1 MQLRL
6 IPLVLAVATAAM
18 RLPNVQTKGL
28 AKRQIDHCDDAL
40 SKEAMYDCPKPE
52 GHILNP
58 DGTCGNG
65 KYDPDVYCNIY
76 CEVRR
81 YTFLGP
87 EQRGPGNFG
96 EAQLKSSILGLE
108 EGEEITYSAG
118 ISIGVDPSLND
129 AFSMGASF
137 QYSVSKTTTTTIT
150 RAADASDNYRN
161 YWVYWPVLSTTCGS
175 LTSANHPGSLGGY
188 WGPGSMIARCDDS
201 RITTVGNVCSTAPV
215 LNSEGNPRTVW
226 AVKYVDKLGNAAP
239 LKQQSPSY
247 QDAVSSLGDF

>member
-137 QYSVSKTTTTTIT
+137 QY
-150 RAADASDNYRN
+150 
-161 YWVYWPVLSTTCGS
+161 
-175 LTSANHPGSLGGY
+175 HPGSLGGY
-188 WGPGSMIARCDDS
+188 WGPGSMIALCDDS